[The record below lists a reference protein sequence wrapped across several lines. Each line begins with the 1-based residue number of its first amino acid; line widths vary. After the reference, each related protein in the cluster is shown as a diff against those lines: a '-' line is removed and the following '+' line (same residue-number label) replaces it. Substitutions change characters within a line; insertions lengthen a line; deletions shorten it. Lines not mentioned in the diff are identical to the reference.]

1 MKIDKI
7 SSQSVTKI
15 DYPKGLESKASSDL
29 INQYIKYV
37 DLKTKIKAGN
47 TKSKAEVSGGGAK
60 PWKQKGTGR
69 ARHGSTRSPIWR
81 GGGITFG
88 PTSGPSRRILMNKK
102 MRRKAFKAILSLLA
116 KNNQV
121 KVAEFEDSDLPKT
134 IREQITKEASSVN
147 SIKLIVI
154 DRKKSIL
161 SKAANLKNTELVN
174 LNRFGAAQMQGK
186 TLIIFEDEAIA
197 ELVKRLKS

>member
-1 MKIDKI
+1 
-7 SSQSVTKI
+7 
-15 DYPKGLESKASSDL
+15 
-29 INQYIKYV
+29 
-37 DLKTKIKAGN
+37 
-47 TKSKAEVSGGGAK
+47 
-60 PWKQKGTGR
+60 
-69 ARHGSTRSPIWR
+69 
-81 GGGITFG
+81 
-88 PTSGPSRRILMNKK
+88 MNKK

-121 KVAEFEDSDLPKT
+121 KVAEFKDSDLPKT

-161 SKAANLKNTELVN
+161 SKAANLKNAELVN